1 MRASNFFSVIK
12 FRRAVIFPEN
22 ASLWFIGERVL
33 NASSFI
39 EDLYKESQFLYFS
52 YMSADDLLGAALSD
66 GNYFSN
72 PYLLFAALRRESPVF
87 YSNNLG
93 GWVVTRHS
101 DVSEILHNH
110 EDYSSKGR
118 VLHLIQQLDQDVQ
131 DQLPLLQMHFATGL
145 AHSDAPEHKR
155 LRGLLAQA
163 FTPKM
168 AESMRPI
175 TSEVVER
182 VLSRIDGD
190 VDLIEEVF
198 TPVPALVVGR
208 LLGSQESD
216 IPDLIRWAH
225 AINGLYE
232 KGGRIAPDKALHA
245 EAMLEEMRHF
255 VTRLTSERR
264 ALRDLGQLDPNS
276 DILSALVS
284 AELNGDA
291 LSESE
296 LVSTVVTLFVA
307 GHETTTHLL
316 GNGMLALLSTPGALQ
331 ALQERPDLIK
341 SAVDEMARFDG
352 SVPRSWR
359 ITKRVMEIS
368 GVEIPAGQLVLPILA
383 SANRDESIFEN
394 PDDFN
399 IERDSRKHLAFGRGV
414 HVCLGAP
421 LARVEGEEILKVL
434 LTKFKSITLAVEPR
448 ELQWRRDIALR
459 GLISLP
465 VRINKNGPS

>member
-1 MRASNFFSVIK
+1 
-12 FRRAVIFPEN
+12 
-22 ASLWFIGERVL
+22 
-33 NASSFI
+33 
-39 EDLYKESQFLYFS
+39 
-52 YMSADDLLGAALSD
+52 
-66 GNYFSN
+66 
-72 PYLLFAALRRESPVF
+72 
-87 YSNNLG
+87 
-93 GWVVTRHS
+93 
-101 DVSEILHNH
+101 
-110 EDYSSKGR
+110 
-118 VLHLIQQLDQDVQ
+118 
-131 DQLPLLQMHFATGL
+131 MHFATGL

-182 VLSRIDGD
+182 VLSRIGGD

-198 TPVPALVVGR
+198 TPIPALVVGR

-232 KGGRIAPDKALHA
+232 KGGRIAPDKALYA

-255 VTRLTSERR
+255 VARLTSERR
-264 ALRDLGQLDPNS
+264 ALRDLGKLDPNS

-284 AELNGDA
+284 AELDGEA

-296 LVSTVVTLFVA
+296 LVSTAVTLFVA

-316 GNGMLALLSTPGALQ
+316 GNGALALLSTPGALQ
-331 ALQERPDLIK
+331 SLRDRPELIR

-359 ITKRVMEIS
+359 ITKREMEIS

-383 SANRDESIFEN
+383 SANRDEAIFEN
-394 PDDFN
+394 PDAFE

-421 LARVEGEEILKVL
+421 LARVEGEEILKSL
-434 LTKFKSITLAVEPR
+434 LGKFAQINLVAAPAS
-448 ELQWRRDIALR
+448 LQWRSDVALR
-459 GLISLP
+459 GLIALP
-465 VRINKNGPS
+465 VALAH